1 MPEKDKNKTNL
12 TKEKLLTILEGIKS
26 VRIGVVGDGC
36 LDIYLDADMRL
47 SELSRESP
55 HFPLPIVRERI
66 YLGGGTN
73 VAVNARSLGISQVSM
88 LTLIGKDWR
97 GDCLMT
103 KLNEEKVETQYI
115 LADRERITP
124 AYCKPMRKGYSDTVY
139 EDPRID
145 FENRV
150 PLTEEQETGI
160 LSEIGKLS
168 DNVDVIAVC
177 DQFRYG
183 IISER
188 VRKELERLA
197 ITCKHTE

>member
-1 MPEKDKNKTNL
+1 MA
-12 TKEKLLTILEGIKS
+12 
-26 VRIGVVGDGC
+26 R
-36 LDIYLDADMRL
+36 RL
-47 SELSRESP
+47 SDDKAEGRK
-55 HFPLPIVRERI
+55 
-66 YLGGGTN
+66 G
-73 VAVNARSLGISQVSM
+73 
-88 LTLIGKDWR
+88 
-97 GDCLMT
+97 
-103 KLNEEKVETQYI
+103 ETQYI

-124 AYCKPMRKGYSDTVY
+124 AYCKPMRY

>member
-1 MPEKDKNKTNL
+1 MSDDKA
-12 TKEKLLTILEGIKS
+12 EGRK
-26 VRIGVVGDGC
+26 G
-36 LDIYLDADMRL
+36 
-47 SELSRESP
+47 
-55 HFPLPIVRERI
+55 
-66 YLGGGTN
+66 
-73 VAVNARSLGISQVSM
+73 
-88 LTLIGKDWR
+88 
-97 GDCLMT
+97 
-103 KLNEEKVETQYI
+103 ETQYI